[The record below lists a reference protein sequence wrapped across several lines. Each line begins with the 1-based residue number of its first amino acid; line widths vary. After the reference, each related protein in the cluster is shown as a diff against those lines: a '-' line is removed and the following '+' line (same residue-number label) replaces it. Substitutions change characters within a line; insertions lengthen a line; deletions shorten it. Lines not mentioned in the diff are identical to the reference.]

1 MSIKE
6 DKLVDYGG
14 TALSVVSILACLFF
28 YPAVVAAYHSKGL
41 IYEFGGGEYC
51 IVIQFIIFAVVAGFI
66 IGICEGIKEMTTKAE
81 KRIGYI
87 VLLLIY
93 VPTFMPFVRIVKEI
107 YK

>member
-14 TALSVVSILACLFF
+14 TALSVVSLLACLFF
-28 YPAVVAAYHSKGL
+28 YPAVVAAYHSKGM
-41 IYEFGGGEYC
+41 IIAFGGGEAC
-51 IVIQFIIFAVVAGFI
+51 MFIRVMIFACIAGLI
-66 IGICEGIKEMTTKAE
+66 WGICQGIGEMTTKAE
-81 KRIGYI
+81 KRFGVI

-93 VPTFMPFVRIVKEI
+93 IPTFMPFVRIVKDI